1 MAITTNNPPVLG
13 SRDDAAERVHAQ
25 RLAERY
31 RCPFVDLTEQRIDP
45 ELFRSI
51 PAELMFR
58 YNFVPLAAHDSTLVV
73 AVVDPSQLQQTD
85 ELALL
90 LGKRLQIKVATASQI
105 GDLLKRTEQSQRVL
119 DQATEGF
126 TIQVVGEEEDSDENI
141 SMEKLT
147 RDTGVSPVVRLVDTV
162 IFTALERRAG

>member
-1 MAITTNNPPVLG
+1 MATTTNNPANNPLVPG
-13 SRDDAAERVHAQ
+13 GTNEATEREEAR

-31 RCPFVDLTEQRIDP
+31 RCPFVDLREQRIDP
-45 ELFRSI
+45 DLVRSI

-58 YNFVPLAAHDSTLVV
+58 YNFVPLEAHDSTLII
-73 AVVDPSQLQQTD
+73 AIADPSQLQLTD
-85 ELALL
+85 ELSLL

-126 TIQVVGEEEDSDENI
+126 TLTVVGEAGDSEEHI
-141 SMEKLT
+141 TK
-147 RDTGVSPVVRLVDTV
+147 
-162 IFTALERRAG
+162 